1 MTSLI
6 HVVDVGA
13 NPIDDTPS
21 YCQMLKDGLC
31 HVTGFEPQLSAL
43 AKLNSEK
50 GLLETYYPYALG
62 DGLKHTLNICAY
74 SGWTSLFTPSQQ
86 ALEFFSFYKSNA
98 TIIDQQLVQTHRLD
112 DLDEVDEID
121 FLRMDIQGSELMV
134 LQHGREKL
142 KNAVVIELEIPFV
155 SLYTGQ
161 PVLGEI
167 DLELRS
173 QGFVP
178 HHFASLK
185 KYQDQ
190 YLEANWVYIRD
201 MTQPDNLSEEQL
213 QNLGL
218 IMTHC
223 YRSTDFTQ
231 RCTGLM
237 AKRLQEVSA

>member
-98 TIIDQQLVQTHRLD
+98 TVIDQQLVQTHRLD

-155 SLYTGQ
+155 SLYENQ
-161 PVLGEI
+161 PSLGEI
-167 DLELRS
+167 DLELRE
-173 QGFVP
+173 QGYIS

-185 KYQDQ
+185 KYGDQ
-190 YLEANWVYIRD
+190 YLEANWVYIKDITHPDRLSY
-201 MTQPDNLSEEQL
+201 TQLER
-213 QNLGL
+213 LGL
-218 IMTHC
+218 IMKSC
-223 YRSTDFTQ
+223 YHSIDF
-231 RCTGLM
+231 
-237 AKRLQEVSA
+237 AKRLAATMT